1 MSAANVS
8 KKYESNRSIQSGHIP
23 ACISVDLFGAILWLN
38 NPLQM
43 QEYQKQKLVMHSLDP
58 TKHW

>member
-38 NPLQM
+38 NPASNAGIS
-43 QEYQKQKLVMHSLDP
+43 K
-58 TKHW
+58 TKTVG